1 MHLPRPLPE
10 LHVEITVRDAAE
22 WSEVLDD
29 RNPLHADPDAAVA
42 HGLGRGIVS
51 PGPANMAHL
60 MTLLLRSFP
69 GCCIEAFEARFVAA
83 VRAPTTAVATGV
95 VESEETIPTGSRLHC
110 SLELRAAGRVAI
122 IARAQLRIGPTEVA
136 G

>member
-1 MHLPRPLPE
+1 MRLPHRLPD
-10 LHVEITVRDAAE
+10 LHVEITVSDAAE

-29 RNPLHADPDAAVA
+29 RNPLHADPDAALA

-69 GCCIEAFEARFVAA
+69 GATIETFEARFVAA
-83 VRAPTTAVATGV
+83 VLAPTTAIATGV
-95 VESEETIPTGSRLHC
+95 VESEEAIPTGSRLRC
-110 SLELRAAGRVAI
+110 ALELRTADRVAI
-122 IARAQLRIGPTEVA
+122 IAKAQLQITSNEPRR
-136 G
+136 

>member
-1 MHLPRPLPE
+1 MHMPRPLPD
-10 LHVEITVRDAAE
+10 LHVEITVSDAAE

-29 RNPLHADPDAAVA
+29 RNPLHADPDAALA

-69 GCCIEAFEARFVAA
+69 GATIETFEARFVAA
-83 VRAPTTAVATGV
+83 IFAPTTAVATGIV
-95 VESEETIPTGSRLHC
+95 DSEAVTATGSRLQC
-110 SLELRAAGRVAI
+110 TLELRAADRVAI
-122 IARAQLRIGPTEVA
+122 IARAQLRIAPDEVPR
-136 G
+136 